1 MADSDFGEAVLG
13 RAYLPAS
20 PLDPVQNLVAP
31 IAGAPQPGPG
41 ASPAPDPSPGVASSA
56 ANGLPPWVAGLVP
69 PPPGGVFGPATGRVM
84 AALGAGLSS
93 AGQNWNK
100 PALAAFASGAG
111 AALQGG
117 QQFDNQAQDARLKA
131 LHTAIAA
138 WKVGDLAAYHR
149 SLADYHKAVAAERQQ
164 RARPAMPP
172 PEPAPPV
179 EPAEAAAPAA
189 EDRAVTDRAPAQPQV
204 SVAHV
209 RALDRLL
216 TDAGVPPDRV
226 ETADLDRAAQLMAAK
241 QMPALEAFEAATMHN
256 AMNAGHVSPAE
267 VNLIYGPGAADAI
280 RSTATS

>member
-56 ANGLPPWVAGLVP
+56 ASGLPPWVAGLVP
-69 PPPGGVFGPATGRVM
+69 SPPGGVFGPSTGRVV

-138 WKVGDLAAYHR
+138 WKVGDMAAFHQAAANLQALTARQKQMAATAR
-149 SLADYHKAVAAERQQ
+149 SSAA
-164 RARPAMPP
+164 P
-172 PEPAPPV
+172 PES
-179 EPAEAAAPAA
+179 AAAPANN
-189 EDRAVTDRAPAQPQV
+189 APPPPAGNASGRIIDGSPAPSAGTAAAATRV
-204 SVAHV
+204 ASVA
-209 RALDRLL
+209 R
-216 TDAGVPPDRV
+216 P
-226 ETADLDRAAQLMAAK
+226 
-241 QMPALEAFEAATMHN
+241 
-256 AMNAGHVSPAE
+256 S
-267 VNLIYGPGAADAI
+267 AADALAQAHDAI
-280 RSTATS
+280 ARGAPPDAVRQRLRDHGFDAALV